1 MQTLSNYDTKLAG
14 ELARLRTEPIAQNAL
29 TEAKIGVLA
38 TLRACL
44 ASDGFDWDRQTAALA
59 LFEESGDPRIIWRI
73 RPLSWAVDTY
83 MNGDPNKIATLDI
96 GLIYAAKAYDVLY
109 WLVNRQIP
117 AARDDD
123 HWIVLTYIHA
133 GYWWDMYE
141 RLRARMAEA
150 A

>member
-1 MQTLSNYDTKLAG
+1 M
-14 ELARLRTEPIAQNAL
+14 
-29 TEAKIGVLA
+29 
-38 TLRACL
+38 

-141 RLRARMAEA
+141 RLRARMAKA